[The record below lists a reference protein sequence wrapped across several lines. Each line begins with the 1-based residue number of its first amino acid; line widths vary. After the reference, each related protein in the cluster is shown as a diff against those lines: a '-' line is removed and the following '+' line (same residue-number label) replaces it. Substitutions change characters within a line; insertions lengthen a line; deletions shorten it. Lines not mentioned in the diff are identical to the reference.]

1 MSNKIK
7 SYKLSPQLRSEL
19 NFSKKNSSSQIFNFN
34 QVSFQPNL
42 GNIPWRGILIAI
54 GVCAVVT
61 AGWLGVKKGYEYTA
75 KKNEAQ
81 QVAQL
86 NAYNQRIE
94 NIKKEVSSSS
104 ADAYSL
110 VTASQQYLKNKDV
123 ERSEAAAELATTKD
137 PAWRDAFVNLGQV
150 YLATNK
156 FDKAKS
162 SFEQALKIDPISGQA
177 HYLLSL
183 AEQELKNTEAAKA
196 AFAKAKQFGFQT
208 DIGG

>member
-1 MSNKIK
+1 MPDKIK

-19 NFSKKNSSSQIFNFN
+19 NFSQKKSSAIFNFN
-34 QVSFQPNL
+34 QTAFRPNL
-42 GNIPWRGILIAI
+42 GSLPWRGIFAAVAVC
-54 GVCAVVT
+54 GVIML
-61 AGWLGVKKGYEYTA
+61 GWMGVKKGYEYTA
-75 KKNEAQ
+75 KKNEER
-81 QVAQL
+81 QVAQVV
-86 NAYNQRIE
+86 AYNQRVE
-94 NIKKEVSSSS
+94 SIKQEVMSS
-104 ADAYSL
+104 AEDAYSL
-110 VTASQQYLKNKDV
+110 VTSSQQYLKNKDV
-123 ERSEAAAELATTKD
+123 ERAEAAAELAVAKD

-156 FDKAKS
+156 FDKAKVA
-162 SFEQALKIDPISGQA
+162 FENALKIDPISGQA